1 MPSSSTLDEGPG
13 TDLDESNRSHSSQ
26 AIHQSYGLPSSYPV
40 DVSFDLLMNRIL
52 SDENVTDDALE
63 QFALEH
69 LAVLDDPAYKDDNE
83 PLWVRRLPC
92 REVRSFSVSR
102 MFTAMS
108 QTTRRLG
115 LPGTRYVNAS
125 VQACAVIASQEAEPR
140 DQAKR
145 LAVELSKVTHTWVA
159 YMLWPCE

>member
-1 MPSSSTLDEGPG
+1 MPSSSTLDEG
-13 TDLDESNRSHSSQ
+13 TDLDKSNRSYSSQ

-40 DVSFDLLMNRIL
+40 TDVSLGLLVNIIL
-52 SDENVTDDALE
+52 SDKDVTDNALE
-63 QFALEH
+63 HFALEH
-69 LAVLDDPAYKDDNE
+69 LAVLDDPAYQNDNV
-83 PLWVRRLPC
+83 PQWVRRLRC
-92 REVRSFSVSR
+92 REVRSFSVRR

-108 QTTRRLG
+108 QTARRLG

-125 VQACAVIASQEAEPR
+125 VRACTVIASQEVDPK